1 MKNSLKPSS
10 FFVLIILLFTY
21 SCGSDDD
28 SSASNKIIVENLVT
42 NFDEN
47 PTINASIGTIQA
59 TSNYTLSFSISSQTP
74 AGALKINSSTGELSV
89 ADTAV
94 FDFETN
100 QIINA
105 VISISDKNDS
115 ATAIVTINI
124 NDLDDTIIVE
134 NLVTNFDENPIT
146 DAVIATIQATSTKT
160 LSFTISSQTPDGAL
174 KINPITGELSVA
186 DPIAFDFETNPI
198 ISASIS
204 IIDAIDTASA
214 TATINLNNLDDIAS
228 FLTTSQ
234 ADYLAAADGT
244 WIIIEEAEYNALANK
259 LNAVTKAATSDD
271 DYIAYQT
278 SNLNAPTSFTCAN
291 NNGSTMP
298 TNSYVFAFKTNNHAV
313 STINKVKL
321 SSTSVSDGFTDLG
334 SDLPANEA
342 NTNNYFVLKGSNT
355 PTTDVGYLGLYSNN
369 SLKYKNVV
377 ERNVATG
384 PGDVNTLPNSVNQV
398 VLYQGLSTTQKQW

>member
-10 FFVLIILLFTY
+10 FFILIILLFTC

-28 SSASNKIIVENLVT
+28 SSASNKIIVKNLVT

-47 PTINASIGTIQA
+47 PTLNASIGTIQA

-74 AGALKINSSTGELSV
+74 AGALKINPSTGELSV

-115 ATAIVTINI
+115 ASAIVTINI
-124 NDLDDTIIVE
+124 NDLDDTISVE

-174 KINPITGELSVA
+174 KINPSTGELSVA
-186 DPIAFDFETNPI
+186 DPVIFDFETNPI

-234 ADYLAAADGT
+234 ADYLAATDGT
-244 WIIIEEAEYNALANK
+244 WIIIEEAEYNVLANK
-259 LNAVTKAATSDD
+259 LNAVTKVATSDD
-271 DYIAYQT
+271 DYIAYET
-278 SNLNAPTSFTCAN
+278 SNLNSRTSFTAAN
-291 NNGSTMP
+291 NDDLTMP
-298 TNSYVFAFKTNNHAV
+298 SGSYVFALKTNNHAV
-313 STINKVKL
+313 STTNKVKQ
-321 SSTSVSDGFTDLG
+321 SSTSVSDGFIDLG
-334 SDLPANEA
+334 NPLPANEVD
-342 NTNNYFVLKGSNT
+342 TTNYFVLKGSNS
-355 PTTDVGYLGLYSNN
+355 PTTDLGYLGIHANN
-369 SLKYKNVV
+369 SLKYKNIT
-377 ERNVATG
+377 ERNVVTG
-384 PGDVNTLPNSVNQV
+384 PGDVNTLPNSANQV